1 MRIHFQN
8 DASAIASITAVHDKI
23 VSVLSDAKRFPGVEL
38 NTPDGPAAPHKLS
51 IHMPMVRSE
60 VMLHSLSH
68 AGIFVSSGSACSSN
82 TGHGSYVLRAFGLDD
97 READCTIRVSIG
109 AQNTLADADGF
120 VEEFAS
126 ALSSLV
132 RMMR

>member
-1 MRIHFQN
+1 MVN
-8 DASAIASITAVHDKI
+8 SPADALPYV
-23 VSVLSDAKRFPGVEL
+23 VNFSVPGL
-38 NTPDGPAAPHKLS
+38 
-51 IHMPMVRSE
+51 RSE
-60 VMLHSLSH
+60 TLLHHLA
-68 AGIFVSSGSACSSN
+68 AGGVYVSSGSACSSN